1 MSELDT
7 YRALR
12 VETDAGVAVVTLNRP
27 EHRNLLEPV
36 MFSELSRALRS
47 LDDRDDV
54 RAIVLTGAGRHFCAG
69 ADLGS
74 GTAIFSKETFEE
86 FERLSS
92 ETEGPLG
99 EPGRPFGGS
108 VDVDPQRLLTPVIA
122 AVNGTAAG
130 GGLTLALQCDL
141 VIVAEDAT
149 LALPFVRRGLVAER
163 NAHWILPRLVGAQRS
178 LELLLT
184 GRKFDGRE
192 AARIG
197 LALRAVPRDA
207 VLSDALALAREIA
220 DAAAPAAAAATKRLL
235 QLARREPDPDAAR
248 RLEREVFQALGA
260 SPDCREGIDAYRE
273 KRAPRWQLTK
283 RDIPRPLRDG
293 DDE

>member
-1 MSELDT
+1 MSGLDPYQT
-7 YRALR
+7 LLA
-12 VETDAGVAVVTLNRP
+12 EIDAGVATVTLNRP
-27 EHRNLLEPV
+27 DQRNILEPL
-36 MFSELSRALRS
+36 MFSELSRALRA

-54 RAIVLTGAGRHFCAG
+54 RAIVLTGAGRDFCAG
-69 ADLGS
+69 ADLG
-74 GTAIFSKETFEE
+74 GGITIFSKETFER
-86 FERLSS
+86 FEKMSGKPHGSS
-92 ETEGPLG
+92 GNT
-99 EPGRPFGGS
+99 

-163 NAHWILPRLVGAQRS
+163 NAHWILPRLVGPQRS

-192 AARIG
+192 AAAMG
-197 LALRAVPRDA
+197 LALRAVPREA
-207 VLSDALALAREIA
+207 VLREALALARGIA
-220 DAAAPAAAAATKRLL
+220 DAAAPVAAAATKRLL
-235 QLARREPDPDAAR
+235 HAAR
-248 RLEREVFQALGA
+248 TESDPAAARLREREVFQALGA
-260 SPDCREGIDAYRE
+260 SEDCREGLDAYRE

-283 RDIPRPLRDG
+283 HDIPRPLRDDG
-293 DDE
+293 E